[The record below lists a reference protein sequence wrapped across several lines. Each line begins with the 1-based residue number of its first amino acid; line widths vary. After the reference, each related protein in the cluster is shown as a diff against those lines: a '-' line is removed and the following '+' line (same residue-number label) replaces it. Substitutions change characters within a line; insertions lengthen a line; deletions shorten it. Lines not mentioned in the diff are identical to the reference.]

1 LLSKLGYKPGTSLGK
16 SGNDGPSEPI
26 RLAMKEDRSGIGL
39 DSERKRK
46 VREEMERVSKKVK
59 GEEIDYRERVRME
72 REEKRLDG
80 QIHGA
85 QKIAEKFD
93 SEADEVES
101 EDASPIKATPRKV
114 KPLSSVNV
122 LWRGLAR
129 HRLEK
134 ERDRR
139 MRYDLQQSLSRLPT
153 YEDFDDDDG
162 EKQALGR
169 DGTVILVEELEADDP
184 ELEEFNDLSS
194 EDKLNKL
201 VVYLRE
207 TYQYCFWCKYQ
218 YPDPALEGCPGLREE
233 DHD

>member
-1 LLSKLGYKPGTSLGK
+1 
-16 SGNDGPSEPI
+16 
-26 RLAMKEDRSGIGL
+26 MKEDRSGIGL

-46 VREEMERVSKKVK
+46 VREEMERVSKKAK

-72 REEKRLDG
+72 REEKRLEG

-93 SEADEVES
+93 SEADEAES
-101 EDASPIKATPRKV
+101 VDGSPTKVAARKM
-114 KPLSSVNV
+114 KPLSSVNI

-129 HRLEK
+129 HRLER

-139 MRYDLQQSLSRLPT
+139 MRYDLQQSLSKLPT
-153 YEDFDDDDG
+153 YEDSDEDD
-162 EKQALGR
+162 ENKQALGK

-184 ELEEFNDLSS
+184 ELENFNDLSS

-201 VVYLRE
+201 VMYLRE

-218 YPDPALEGCPGLREE
+218 YPDPELEGCPGSREE